1 MEGSVGKQ
9 AGRKGVPAGTEV
21 VEGEPIQVGEREL
34 VPLVR
39 VTTRVQRRAFV
50 GTDRVSGEGWGF
62 VRLRPVA
69 ILERSEPGERRLSIP
84 DKTTQALSGFLLA
97 AFIIP
102 LLLAVAVRLA
112 KAE

>member
-1 MEGSVGKQ
+1 MD
-9 AGRKGVPAGTEV
+9 GREDRERGPGVSEV
-21 VEGEPIQVGEREL
+21 VQGEPVQVGDREL

-39 VTTRVQRRAFV
+39 VTTHLRRRAFV
-50 GTDRVSGEGWGF
+50 GTDRTSGDGWGF

-69 ILERSEPGERRLSIP
+69 ILERSETGERRLSIP
-84 DKTTQALSGFLLA
+84 DRTAQALGGFLLA

-112 KAE
+112 RGE